1 MGAHAQ
7 GDSRVME
14 PLDQDSFF
22 DGTHWTSW
30 SQNFGCPNADPSP
43 FGINGPTSV
52 TNFCRARG
60 LKDLNKK
67 PESFQFRFC
76 TLPNIITDQDQP
88 TWIYANGK
96 PTVNQYPTA
105 GKPIKSKANPNHAK
119 FSDRLK
125 IWQNLLG
132 NQGAAA
138 FLEEANDFRQTA
150 GPAGDNKGL
159 VQFSDLF
166 VNLERQSIWV
176 DPFNYAS
183 NRPAC
188 DPRLE
193 ESAKKCFADAFD
205 SNGDPVN
212 DFCIHIPGF
221 TGYTLNEVQS
231 RKDNNP
237 INNLS
242 SISFPIHFW
251 FMTHSL

>member
-1 MGAHAQ
+1 
-7 GDSRVME
+7 ME
-14 PLDQDSFF
+14 PIDQESFY

-43 FGINGPTSV
+43 FGVDGPTSV
-52 TNFCRARG
+52 TKFCRARG

-76 TLPNIITDQDQP
+76 TLPNVITDQNNQP
-88 TWIYANGK
+88 TWIYADGN

-119 FSDRLK
+119 FSDLLK
-125 IWQNLLG
+125 TWQSLLG
-132 NQGAAA
+132 DQGAAA
-138 FLEEANDFRQTA
+138 FVAETDDFRQTA
-150 GPAGDNKGL
+150 GPAGDNEGL

-166 VNLERQSIWV
+166 VNLERQKTWV

-193 ESAKKCFADAFD
+193 ESAKRCYADAFD
-205 SNGDPVN
+205 SNGDLVN

-221 TGYTLNEVQS
+221 TGYTLNEVQI

-237 INNLS
+237 INN
-242 SISFPIHFW
+242 
-251 FMTHSL
+251 